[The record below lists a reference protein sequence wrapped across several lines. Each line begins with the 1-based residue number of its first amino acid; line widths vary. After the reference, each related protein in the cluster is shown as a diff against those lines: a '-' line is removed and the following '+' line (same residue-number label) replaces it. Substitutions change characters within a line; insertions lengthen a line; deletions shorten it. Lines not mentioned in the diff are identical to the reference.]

1 MAVFRINKTK
11 NYTVMSNYHLKDRG
25 LSLKAKGLLSLM
37 LSLPD
42 EWDYSISGLCA
53 ICVESESAVNSALKE
68 LKKRGYLRVDKIMPD
83 KTSTGRI
90 EYEYNIFEQP
100 CEKQGIEKQGLEIQ
114 PLEIQP
120 LEIQPLEIQ
129 GLENQGQLNT
139 KESSTKK
146 SNTKESSTKY
156 KKESKKEA
164 RQSFDELI
172 DAYTK
177 NEELRKALR
186 EYIQMRTAIRKK
198 ITNRGLELA
207 FNTLDKLANN
217 DAEKVAIVNQS
228 IMNSWQGLFALKG
241 NNAYKQQNQ
250 PPKDEDNEAVKK
262 ARDKWG
268 DLPGFKIV

>member
-120 LEIQPLEIQ
+120 LEIQ

-172 DAYTK
+172 DAYTG

-228 IMNSWQGLFALKG
+228 IMNSWQGLFPLKG
-241 NNAYKQQNQ
+241 NGAYKQQNQ